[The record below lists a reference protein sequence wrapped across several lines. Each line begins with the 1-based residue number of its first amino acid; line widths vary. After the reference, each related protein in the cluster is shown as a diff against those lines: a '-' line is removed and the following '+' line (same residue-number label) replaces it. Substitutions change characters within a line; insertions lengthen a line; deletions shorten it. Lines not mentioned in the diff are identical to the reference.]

1 MDRKVLNGPMQRS
14 GAPLSRALLVGDT
27 VYVSGTLGV
36 DAEGRITEGIEAQ
49 TEQALANIRSLLAE
63 AGASMADVVSTRVYL
78 ARREDF
84 QAMNVLYAEAF
95 PPPHPARTTVA
106 VTHIH
111 PDCLVEIE
119 AVALIGRP

>member
-1 MDRKVLNGPMQRS
+1 MERMALEGSTPKSAAQ
-14 GAPLSRALLVGDT
+14 LSRAMAVGGT

-36 DAEGRITEGIEAQ
+36 DADGQLAEGIEGQ
-49 TEQALANIRSLLAE
+49 TSQSLANIRALLEE
-63 AGASMADVVSTRVYL
+63 AGASMEDVVSTRVYL

-84 QAMNVLYAEAF
+84 QAMNALYAQAF
-95 PPPHPARTTVA
+95 APPYPARTTVA

-119 AVALIGRP
+119 ALAVVGAS